1 MEAKINTRKTG
12 AGHYEVEIYNNYDKT
27 VKFETKDMQIIDDIN
42 VMKNDGFEHELC
54 HFDSFEEIKEWAN
67 NKLNNND

>member
-12 AGHYEVEIYNNYDKT
+12 AGHYEVTIYSFEKEVT
-27 VKFETKDMQIIDDIN
+27 FETTDMQIIDDIHI
-42 VMKNDGFEHELC
+42 MKNDCFEHELC